1 MCHYALGYRAS
12 CSQRRLSRI
21 CEPRNAAVKR
31 VHRALRRPAAAT
43 ASCGPSRCQ
52 GRPLALSAGRLSAAV
67 VRHDARRSRSKL
79 QCSHVRPCIPG
90 TQLAPPRAPSRPPP
104 PSKSYMHQTAAEAA
118 GAAPAFGCGH
128 GRLCTLQ
135 RVCPK
140 PITSAASRPHEH
152 RAAAAPGLLCA
163 RDRRTCCMPGVSPAH
178 ARRAGRMPMPAGLP
192 SRARPRWPRCVRQC
206 VRP

>member
-1 MCHYALGYRAS
+1 MAAPGPQGTRSADAETPCESAAS
-12 CSQRRLSRI
+12 VRI
-21 CEPRNAAVKR
+21 AAV
-31 VHRALRRPAAAT
+31 AADQGAG
-43 ASCGPSRCQ
+43 APGRQCK